1 MIDVGFTSKSP
12 EKSADIANAFA
23 DKYLSE
29 QLQAKYEATQQATA
43 WLNDRLAELEPQVD
57 ASEAAVQRYKA
68 AHGLLASVGSTLTEQ
83 EISNLNEQLAQARA
97 DEAEKDARAHTAQQ
111 EAQAGSNGANL
122 AGPLNSQTMMQ
133 LRTQQAEA
141 SAKVADLGTK
151 YGPRHPEVQRAE
163 RELADINAQINQ
175 ELARQVSNVQAEDQV
190 ARQRVASLQASL
202 NGAKGAL
209 IGNNAASVELDDL
222 VRKASAA
229 STLYD
234 SLLNRA
240 KQTSTDLGDQQ
251 SDARVVSH
259 AKIPVTPSY
268 PNKTLDLGL
277 GLLLGLA
284 GGLAAGF
291 AMEALDSGLTT
302 SADVERWFGLP
313 HLGAIPLLGS
323 TQDDKG
329 PKLAPPDQIVRKP
342 LSAFAEAFRNLR
354 ASVVFSKVDTPVRVI
369 LITSALPGEGKTT
382 TTWCLGK
389 SMAMSGSKVVVVDCD
404 LRRRNVSKLAGVE
417 PERGLVELLQGGAR
431 LDDVLTHDEESGA
444 WLLPLASSSYTPRDL
459 FGSNAMDRLLEELK
473 HRFDFVIL
481 DTAPVIPVSD
491 TRVLAPKAD
500 ATVFLVQ
507 WRKTP
512 RKAIEAG
519 LGLLKSIGVEVTG
532 IALTLVDV
540 REQAKFGYG
549 DAGYYYRSYRKY
561 YSS

>member
-1 MIDVGFTSKSP
+1 
-12 EKSADIANAFA
+12 
-23 DKYLSE
+23 
-29 QLQAKYEATQQATA
+29 
-43 WLNDRLAELEPQVD
+43 
-57 ASEAAVQRYKA
+57 
-68 AHGLLASVGSTLTEQ
+68 
-83 EISNLNEQLAQARA
+83 
-97 DEAEKDARAHTAQQ
+97 
-111 EAQAGSNGANL
+111 
-122 AGPLNSQTMMQ
+122 
-133 LRTQQAEA
+133 
-141 SAKVADLGTK
+141 
-151 YGPRHPEVQRAE
+151 
-163 RELADINAQINQ
+163 
-175 ELARQVSNVQAEDQV
+175 
-190 ARQRVASLQASL
+190 
-202 NGAKGAL
+202 
-209 IGNNAASVELDDL
+209 
-222 VRKASAA
+222 
-229 STLYD
+229 
-234 SLLNRA
+234 
-240 KQTSTDLGDQQ
+240 
-251 SDARVVSH
+251 
-259 AKIPVTPSY
+259 
-268 PNKTLDLGL
+268 
-277 GLLLGLA
+277 LLGLA